1 MKLCVTLYR
10 KLLPSMKTNKRI
22 TMKANEL
29 QSFDVVFNG
38 EVVAHDQEQHQK
50 QADVFCY
57 GQIIREARK
66 YERVTQTELAKRI
79 GANKS
84 YISKIESGAI
94 EPRVSVFFRIIEVL
108 GLRVDIVKPIY

>member
-1 MKLCVTLYR
+1 MKHCVTLR
-10 KLLPSMKTNKRI
+10 LKFIPSMKTNKRI

-38 EVVAHDQEQHQK
+38 EVVAHEQEQHQK

-94 EPRVSVFFRIIEVL
+94 EPRVSVFFRIIEAL
-108 GLRVDIVKPIY
+108 NLRVDIVKPIY